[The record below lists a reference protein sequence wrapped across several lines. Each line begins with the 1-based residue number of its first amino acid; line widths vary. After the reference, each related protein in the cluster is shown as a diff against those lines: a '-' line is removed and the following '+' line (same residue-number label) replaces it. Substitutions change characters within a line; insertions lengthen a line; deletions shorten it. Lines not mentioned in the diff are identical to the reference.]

1 MRILKLRK
9 LSNLPEVTWLPG
21 GESGLLELEEAFEY
35 CWPFFFFPHYHV
47 HWTFSLCDALGS
59 MNEMAQ
65 TLLPQTLSNCP
76 LGWRDQYMDTP
87 IIHLEHHQCQHA
99 NQLRRSIKSFYVVR
113 KWWSP
118 EGCGFPKAINITLW
132 YQNQSKKL
140 MSWPSSDATDSNY
153 DDDDSNSKETQR
165 LRKLT
170 CIKSHS

>member
-1 MRILKLRK
+1 MTPRRGIWTVRIR
-9 LSNLPEVTWLPG
+9 SSIWV
-21 GESGLLELEEAFEY
+21 LLA
-35 CWPFFFFPHYHV
+35 FFFFFHIIMYIEHSPYV
-47 HWTFSLCDALGS
+47 MHWDQWMRWLRPCY
-59 MNEMAQ
+59 
-65 TLLPQTLSNCP
+65 PRPCP
-76 LGWRDQYMDTP
+76 IAPWAEGINIMDTP
-87 IIHLEHHQCQHA
+87 IIHLEHHQCQRA
-99 NQLRRSIKSFYVVR
+99 NQLRRSIQSFYVVR
-113 KWWSP
+113 KRWSP